1 VDFVDALD
9 EVLRSLRMGSSLL
22 SRARYGE
29 PWSVVTKGAPFPILH
44 AIVEGRC
51 LLLREGE
58 APLRLGCGDVVV
70 LPQGSPHVMASR
82 ETLDPV
88 PVPELFS
95 SCDGRV
101 NRIEHGGPGD
111 GCVIIC
117 GTFHLDHEAGGWL
130 LGMLPEVIHMRPS
143 GAVMNDFIDG
153 TLRLLDAEL
162 GRQSGGSAAVVE
174 RLTDLLVL
182 QALRHEAV
190 DGAPLGGW
198 LAAVRDD
205 RVGKALALMHA
216 SPGADWTVDKL
227 ASRCGMSR
235 SRFYDRFSDLLGE
248 PPKRYLARWRANAA
262 ADMIRREDVS
272 NAEAA
277 EAVGYSS
284 EQAFTAAFRRHL
296 GVSPAAYRRGAR
308 AVAH

>member
-1 VDFVDALD
+1 MDALD

-44 AIVEGRC
+44 AVVEGRC
-51 LLLREGE
+51 LLLRTGE
-58 APLRLGCGDVVV
+58 PPRRLDCGDVVV
-70 LPQGSPHVMASR
+70 LPQGAAHVMASR
-82 ETLDPV
+82 EALDPV
-88 PVPELFS
+88 PVPTLFS

-101 NRIEHGGPGD
+101 NRIEHGGPGEP
-111 GCVIIC
+111 CVIIC

-130 LGMLPEVIHMRPS
+130 LGLLPEVIHMRPS
-143 GAVMNDFIDG
+143 DDVSSDFIDG

-162 GRQSGGSAAVVE
+162 ARHREGSSAMVE

-182 QALRHEAV
+182 QTLRHEAV
-190 DGAPLGGW
+190 DGSSVEGW
-198 LAAVRDD
+198 LAAVRDE

-216 SPGADWTVDKL
+216 SPGADWTVDQL

-235 SRFYDRFSDLLGE
+235 SRFYERFSTLVGE

-262 ADMIRREDVS
+262 ADLIRREDLS

-277 EAVGYSS
+277 EAVGYGS

-296 GVSPAAYRRGAR
+296 GVSPAAYRRQAR
-308 AVAH
+308 EVTH